1 MKKILA
7 LLFLISSF
15 AQAQYSV
22 KATMSPTIKSDWVV
36 LYKIEGAKQKF
47 VQNSSIKIDTVT
59 TNEGKQALGNFSFT
73 LPKDAE
79 VGAYRLTY
87 RLEGA
92 GFIDFLFNKEDV
104 SFSFNPNYPDY
115 TANFSKSEE
124 NKIYTSFLNLNTNAQ
139 QELDSLQVAYLKDT
153 NLRLKGKY
161 RAALKKVNNIQT
173 EYLKIS
179 KGMYVNSFIKANFK
193 NNPTELITTPKD
205 YMSNMTSTFFDN
217 VDFNNK
223 TLLNSSF
230 ITDKIADY
238 VFYINYS
245 EDKEMQQ
252 KLHKS
257 AINTVLSKINE
268 PGFKRDVIEFLVTQ
282 FETNMDVDLIDFLLE
297 KYNALP
303 YDYKNNKFV
312 NEKIAL
318 LAAEVGRTAPDFY
331 WKEGKKTFRLSE
343 LKGAENYI
351 LVFWSTTCSHCLR
364 EIPELH
370 KFTIDNKDVKVIAFS
385 LEDDKYGWESY
396 KENLYGW
403 HNVLGL
409 EKWKNK
415 TARTY
420 NIHSTPSYF
429 ILNADKKIIAK
440 PEELKDVKLF
450 LDKK

>member
-1 MKKILA
+1 MKN
-7 LLFLISSF
+7 
-15 AQAQYSV
+15 
-22 KATMSPTIKSDWVV
+22 IKP
-36 LYKIEGAKQKF
+36 LTF
-47 VQNSSIKIDTVT
+47 PFNSENNTSIKQSLFRFREYFDSSTIV
-59 TNEGKQALGNFSFT
+59 GLG
-73 LPKDAE
+73 
-79 VGAYRLTY
+79 
-87 RLEGA
+87 
-92 GFIDFLFNKEDV
+92 
-104 SFSFNPNYPDY
+104 
-115 TANFSKSEE
+115 E
-124 NKIYTSFLNLNTNAQ
+124 NSH
-139 QELDSLQVAYLKDT
+139 
-153 NLRLKGKY
+153 
-161 RAALKKVNNIQT
+161 
-173 EYLKIS
+173 
-179 KGMYVNSFIKANFK
+179 FIKEFFK
-193 NNPTELITTPKD
+193 
-205 YMSNMTSTFFDN
+205 FRH
-217 VDFNNK
+217 
-223 TLLNSSF
+223 
-230 ITDKIADY
+230 
-238 VFYINYS
+238 
-245 EDKEMQQ
+245 Q
-252 KLHKS
+252 
-257 AINTVLSKINE
+257 
-268 PGFKRDVIEFLVTQ
+268 VIEFLVTQ